1 MNSRYGLLC
10 RFIAI
15 LWAVFECQ
23 NADAQKWPK
32 DQCMGLYDC
41 PSQKKSS
48 TSDKSSAKSSSKSKN
63 VGPVNEGSMRELAE
77 KDPETVY
84 LNFKLAMDAL
94 GPFTYETFD
103 YSSIR
108 DEQKYAALLRT
119 LSFTMG
125 ALFSSTY
132 TSHGPDILFRFAETY
147 KNDILRFRSDNSLD
161 YKESISVSSYS
172 LGLAYTLALSSS
184 RQRFW
189 DPQISF
195 ALERPIVQ
203 VRAERSSEQ
212 AGNSSQSSAA
222 NVRVAGT
229 LGYVRLSSG
238 WWFEWKTLD
247 TGIGFHAY
255 LPFAMNVNHDS
266 ENVSEEELKDRLN
279 VRQSNGFGIWIGAGW

>member
-1 MNSRYGLLC
+1 MNSWYGLLS
-10 RFIAI
+10 RSIVI
-15 LWAVFECQ
+15 SWAVLQSQ
-23 NADAQKWPK
+23 NVDAQKWPK

-41 PSQKKSS
+41 PSKKKSS
-48 TSDKSSAKSSSKSKN
+48 DRDKSSAKSSSKSKN
-63 VGPVNEGSMRELAE
+63 VGPVNEGSMREKAE
-77 KDPETVY
+77 KEPEPVY
-84 LNFKLAMDAL
+84 FNLKLAMDAL

-108 DEQKYAALLRT
+108 GEQKYAPLLRT

-125 ALFSSTY
+125 ALFSSTFM
-132 TSHGPDILFRFAETY
+132 SHGPDLLFRFAETY

-161 YKESISVSSYS
+161 YKESISVSSYG
-172 LGLAYTLALSSS
+172 LGLAYNLALSNSK
-184 RQRFW
+184 QRFW

-195 ALERPIVQ
+195 ALERPIVH

-212 AGNSSQSSAA
+212 TGDSSQSSAA

-238 WWFEWKTLD
+238 WWFEWKALD

-255 LPFAMNVNHDS
+255 FPFAMNLTHDS
-266 ENVSEEELKDRLN
+266 ESISEEELKDRLN
-279 VRQSNGFGIWIGAGW
+279 VRQSHGFGIWIGAGW